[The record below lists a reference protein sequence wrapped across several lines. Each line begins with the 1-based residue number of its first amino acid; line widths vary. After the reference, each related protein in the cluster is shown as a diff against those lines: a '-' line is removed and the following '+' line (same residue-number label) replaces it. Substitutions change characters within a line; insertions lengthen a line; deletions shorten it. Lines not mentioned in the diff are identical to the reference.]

1 MAESNIFNEAVEA
14 IKKGENERARDLLAR
29 LLKTEKTIPE
39 YWLWMSSVVK
49 SPKEKIFCLKNVLQL
64 DPDNESARQG
74 LILLGGLSAGD
85 VKPVPPIRRSWEA
98 EIDIGIEELHG
109 FRKIMANPV
118 LRVMVY
124 MASSVILIGLIF
136 AAFFGTRG
144 FLQPRLTIT
153 PIAWTP
159 TSTHT
164 PTNTPKAATIT
175 PVFTPTPEPLWML
188 LESTYTPV
196 PLYVN
201 TPHPRLE
208 AYRLAIR
215 AYEHGN
221 YNGAITFFEQTLK
234 DEPEAVDVHYYLGEA
249 YRQLGDYEK
258 AIGSYDAAIELD
270 PKFAPNYLSRALVRV
285 NLNPTADILSDLNK
299 AIELDPLY
307 GEAYLERAIYRFNQQ
322 SYEVSLED
330 MNSVANLM
338 PTDPRLYLEL
348 ANLYL
353 ALGENDHALENAE
366 EAHERDITLLS
377 AYLVLGKAYLANNM
391 PQEALGVIETYGKYV
406 SDDAMY
412 WALLGGSL
420 YEFGEDYPAALDA
433 LDKAESLDENLATVH
448 YYRGMTALALND
460 PHQAVND
467 LYIARSLEPGNIVYN
482 IWFGVTLYKDQRYRE
497 AYNQFNAVEPLA
509 KSDEQLALIYYYKA
523 KAGMEIPLFEPVKNA
538 WLALL
543 ELPEEFVLPEWL
555 EEGEE
560 YLAPP
565 TETPTPTATLTST
578 LTFTPMPT
586 NTITPKPSVT
596 LSPSPTLRATQ
607 TSTPTP
613 YV

>member
-1 MAESNIFNEAVEA
+1 MAESNIFTEAVEA

-29 LLKTEKTIPE
+29 LLKTEKNIPE

-49 SPKEKIFCLKNVLQL
+49 SSKEKIYCLQNVLQL
-64 DPDNESARQG
+64 DPGNESARQG
-74 LILLGGLSAGD
+74 LILLGGLPAGD
-85 VKPVPPIRRSWEA
+85 VIPVPPIRRFWEA
-98 EIDIGIEELHG
+98 EIDNGIEELHG
-109 FRKIMANPV
+109 FRKMMANPV
-118 LRVMVY
+118 LRVLVY
-124 MASSVILIGLIF
+124 MTSGVILIGLIL

-144 FLQPRLTIT
+144 VLSPRLTIT

-164 PTNTPKAATIT
+164 PTNTPKAPTIT
-175 PVFTPTPEPLWML
+175 PLFTPTPEPLWML

-196 PLYVN
+196 PLYVK

-215 AYEHGN
+215 AFERGDYG
-221 YNGAITFFEQTLK
+221 GAITFFEQTLE
-234 DEPEAVDVHYYLGEA
+234 DEPEAVDVHYYLGET

-258 AIGSYDAAIELD
+258 ALGSYEAAIALD
-270 PKFAPNYLSRALVRV
+270 PNFAPSYLSRALVRLS
-285 NLNPTADILSDLNK
+285 LNPTVDILSDLNK

-307 GEAYLERAIYRFNQQ
+307 GEAYIERAIYRFNQQ

-330 MNSVANLM
+330 MNSAADLM
-338 PTDPRLYLEL
+338 PTDPRLYLEIT
-348 ANLYL
+348 NIYL
-353 ALGENDHALENAE
+353 ALGENDQALVNAK
-366 EAHERDITLLS
+366 EAHERDITLLQ
-377 AYLVLGKAYLANNM
+377 AYLVLGEAYLANNM
-391 PQEALGVIETYGKYV
+391 PEEALGVIETYGKYV
-406 SDDAMY
+406 NDDAMY

-420 YEFGEDYPAALDA
+420 YEIGEDYQAALDA
-433 LDKAESLDENLATVH
+433 LDKGKTLDDNLAILH

-467 LYIARSLEPGNIVYN
+467 LFIARSLEPGNIVYN
-482 IWFGVTLYKDQRYRE
+482 IWFGVTLYMDQRYRE
-497 AYNQFNAVEPLA
+497 AYNQFTAIEPLG
-509 KSDEQLALIYYYKA
+509 KSNEQLALIYYYKA
-523 KAGMEIPLFEPVKNA
+523 KAGMEIPLYDPVKNA

-565 TETPTPTATLTST
+565 TETPTSTATLTST

-586 NTITPKPSVT
+586 HTITPKPSLT
-596 LSPSPTLRATQ
+596 TSPSPTLRAAQ

-613 YV
+613 